1 MLLFLAFFECDC
13 SNTIFF
19 IISYGGSKKI
29 KTNHHKSDSIYNIHM
44 LHVRYVYG
52 ALPGEW
58 FHYYS
63 NNDIENSHLLSYA
76 KSLLFMDFRADMQW
90 VLGCIMA

>member
-1 MLLFLAFFECDC
+1 MLLFLASFNVTC
-13 SNTIFF
+13 SNTILLLFF
-19 IISYGGSKKI
+19 YFSYGGSKKI
-29 KTNHHKSDSIYNIHM
+29 KTNHHKSDGIY
-44 LHVRYVYG
+44 VQYVYG

-76 KSLLFMDFRADMQW
+76 KSMLFMDFVV
-90 VLGCIMA
+90 VLF